1 MSMVEKVKQHLFK
14 LGGEPKRSLGQN
26 FLVSEH
32 VIEKILKQVA
42 EFKPEHIVEVGP
54 GLGALT
60 EGLLAMTPHLDVI
73 ELDSAFAGYWR
84 EKGLRVTEQD
94 ALKVDWD
101 SLIQGKKVLFVSNLP
116 YQISSSIV
124 IERCL
129 GQNSIYAM
137 ILMFQK
143 EVAQRLMA
151 LPKTSQ
157 YGMLSV
163 VAQANWSIRTLLE
176 AGTKDF
182 YPSPKIA
189 SRVLVFERKP
199 AQFNQRM
206 LLKVA
211 KAAFAQRR
219 KMLTKNLMALNSSV
233 DWDKVFMEKGWN
245 VKARAEELSPADYIQ
260 LTEFLGEQSK

>member
-1 MSMVEKVKQHLFK
+1 MSLVEKVKQHLLA
-14 LGGEPKRSLGQN
+14 LGGSPKRALGQN

-32 VIEKILKQVA
+32 VIEKILKQAA
-42 EFKPEHIVEVGP
+42 EFKPQDIVEVGP

-60 EGLLAMTPHLDVI
+60 EGLRALTPNLQVI
-73 ELDSAFAGYWR
+73 ELDSAFAEHWR
-84 EKGLRVTEQD
+84 KQGVNVTEQD
-94 ALKVDWD
+94 ALQVDWEKLT
-101 SLIQGKKVLFVSNLP
+101 SGKKILFVSNLP

-129 GQNSIYAM
+129 GPDNIFAM

-151 LPKTSQ
+151 SPKSSS

-163 VAQANWSIRTLLE
+163 VAQASWTIRTLLE

-189 SRVLVFERKP
+189 SRVLVFERKSTP
-199 AQFNQRM
+199 FDRII
-206 LLKVA
+206 LLKVT

-219 KMLTKNLMALNSSV
+219 KLLSKNLMTLNSSV
-233 DWDKVFMEKGWN
+233 DWDKVFVDKGWN
-245 VKARAEELSPADYIQ
+245 PKVRAEELKPEDFIALSQ
-260 LTEFLGEQSK
+260 WLGEKTK

>member
-1 MSMVEKVKQHLFK
+1 MSMVEKVKQHLLK
-14 LGGEPKRSLGQN
+14 LGGEPKRALGQN

-32 VIEKILKQVA
+32 VIDKILKQVA
-42 EFKPEHIVEVGP
+42 EFKPEQIIEVGP

-60 EGLLAMTPHLDVI
+60 EGLRAITPNLDVI
-73 ELDSAFAGYWR
+73 ELDSAFASYWR
-84 EKGLRVTEQD
+84 EQGVRVTEQD
-94 ALKVDWD
+94 ALQVDWD
-101 SLIQGKKVLFVSNLP
+101 ALVQGKKILFVSNLP

-157 YGMLSV
+157 YGMLTV
-163 VAQANWSIRTLLE
+163 IAQASWNIRTLLE

-199 AQFNQRM
+199 LSCDAA
-206 LLKVA
+206 LLLRVT

-219 KMLTKNLMALNSSV
+219 KMLAKNLMALNSQT
-233 DWDKVFMEKGWN
+233 DWAKVLKDMGLSE
-245 VKARAEELSPADYIQ
+245 KARAEEIKPEDYIQ
-260 LTEFLGEQSK
+260 LTKIFGEMKK